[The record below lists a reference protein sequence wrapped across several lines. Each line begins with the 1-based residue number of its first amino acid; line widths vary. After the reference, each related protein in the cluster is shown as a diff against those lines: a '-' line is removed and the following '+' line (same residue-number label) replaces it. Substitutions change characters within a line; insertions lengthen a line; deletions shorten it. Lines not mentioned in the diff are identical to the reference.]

1 MENAGFHVDLA
12 QGLLIRY
19 KGHEPHVVVP
29 EGIRIID
36 EYAFANH
43 KDLLSV
49 ELPSTVTEIRSWSFD
64 RCERLGSIK
73 LPEGLERIGNNAFYA
88 CYNLSAMALPATLKY
103 LGESAFWGCINLHS
117 VSLPAGLQEISHCTF
132 KMCLKLKEVE
142 IPESVKSIGR
152 WSFSDCEA
160 LQTLT
165 LPQSLEGISDHML
178 SGCKS
183 LSHLD
188 LPEGITKIGE
198 WAFSGCSA
206 LEGLTLPERLEDI
219 GEWAFKGCE
228 GLETIRI
235 PAKVQRIGSNAFHR
249 CSALK
254 RIEVSEANLVYESKK
269 GVLMD
274 RAQSKLIRF
283 PMASGVSEYEIPY
296 GVTHI
301 HDRAFSDCA
310 HLEKVVIP
318 ETVQSLGDF
327 AFENCSRLK
336 GVYFRDVLPRVRE
349 DTFKKCP
356 ELKLHLGLKVFN
368 GSNLH
373 EVVRCHIEDPERVLF
388 PFVSVWA
395 KVPASR
401 RLELEA
407 CIESDE
413 TEIRLDY
420 AAYVRLFNVVDI
432 MDEKYDL
439 ALKRMVYSI
448 ALSPDNYE
456 IYHLYL
462 RNNLKKSVWHFIKR
476 HDTQALLQLIEHGV
490 IHSDNIDQ
498 MIELANTGKHAELM
512 ALLLQY
518 KFEHSSFEEDKYAL

>member
-1 MENAGFHVDLA
+1 MENAGFHVDQA

-29 EGIRIID
+29 EGIRVID

-49 ELPSTVTEIRSWSFD
+49 ELPSTVTEICSWAFD
-64 RCERLGSIK
+64 RCERLCSIK
-73 LPEGLERIGNNAFYA
+73 LPEGLQRIGNNAFYA
-88 CYNLSAMALPATLKY
+88 CYNLSAIALPASLKH
-103 LGESAFWGCINLHS
+103 LGESAFWGCINLQG
-117 VSLPAGLQEISHCTF
+117 VTLPAGLQEISHCTF
-132 KMCLKLKEVE
+132 KMCLKLKEAE
-142 IPESVKSIGR
+142 IPESVKSVGR

-165 LPQSLEGISDHML
+165 LPQGLEGISDHML

-183 LSHLD
+183 LSRID

-228 GLETIRI
+228 GLEAISI
-235 PAKVQRIGSNAFHR
+235 PAKVHRIGANAFHR

-254 RIEVSEANLVYESKK
+254 RIEVSKDNIAYASEK

-283 PMASGVSEYEIPY
+283 PVASGVSKYEIPH
-296 GVTHI
+296 GVTSI
-301 HDRAFSDCA
+301 LDRAFSDCD
-310 HLEKVVIP
+310 HLEEVVIP

-327 AFENCSRLK
+327 AFENCSRLRS
-336 GVYFRDVLPRVRE
+336 VHFNNTLPQVRE

-356 ELKLHLGLKVFN
+356 ELRLHLGLNAFN

-373 EVVRCHIEDPERVLF
+373 EVIRHHAEDTERIHL
-388 PFVSVWA
+388 PFVSVWS
-395 KVPASR
+395 KVPASKSP
-401 RLELEA
+401 ELLD

-413 TEIRLDY
+413 QEIRLSY
-420 AAYVRLFNVVDI
+420 GAYIRLFEVVDT
-432 MDEKYDL
+432 MDEKYEL
-439 ALKRMVYSI
+439 ALKRMVHSV
-448 ALSPDNYE
+448 ALSPESYE

-462 RNNLKKSVWHFIKR
+462 RNNLKKSVWHFMKH

-490 IHSDNIDQ
+490 IHPDNVDQ
-498 MIELANTGKHAELM
+498 MIELANTGKHAEIM

-518 KFEHSSFEEDKYAL
+518 KYEHSSFEEDKYAL